1 MFNKGLDDNRK
12 SGKMIFLNL
21 LEKKIII
28 KLFNFATILII
39 IFSFSVD
46 LGNTLQYGGVDL
58 RTRVVGARLL
68 TSGQDPYFFSWEK
81 GLSDRF
87 LDPLDKPNSEVS
99 RVTVPPNVLTLC
111 SIISSYSFFQQKIIW
126 LIFQWGAFLSTLTV
140 FLWKSNSPSKRRLI
154 LTLGLF
160 FVNSCFWRL
169 HVERGQIYIIYTL
182 LFTVAWY
189 LFSFPVKFSHL
200 LSGIVIGFTA
210 SLRPP
215 AILSIIPFILYR
227 RFSIVLGITLG
238 LILGF
243 SMPLALSNTSIWTSY
258 ASASTQPTKYNYS
271 APENLSHYDSLDS
284 DNLTHQ
290 EEKFYPS
297 IIEGLENLTKTKD
310 IPAVNSSFR
319 YILSRFGVQNLQ
331 QTLIILMALSM
342 FVYYLL
348 FLKNREK
355 NPTNEVILLNGMVL
369 YLISEFF
376 IPSPRYSYNDVQ
388 WILPVF
394 IILDKVDIR
403 NLLSDRLTVALLV
416 GSLFSLGLWIWPS
429 RFLLISVFL
438 IMLYSVISSLRMLSK
453 D

>member
-1 MFNKGLDDNRK
+1 
-12 SGKMIFLNL
+12 MIFLNL
-21 LEKKIII
+21 LQKKIII
-28 KLFNFATILII
+28 KLFNFAAILII
-39 IFSFSVD
+39 IFSFFVD

-87 LDPLDKPNSEVS
+87 LDPLDKSNSVVS

-111 SIISSYSFFQQKIIW
+111 SILSSYSFFKQKIIW
-126 LIFQWGAFLSTLTV
+126 LIFQWGAFLSILIF
-140 FLWKSNSPSKRRLI
+140 FLRKSNSLLKSKLI
-154 LTLGLF
+154 LTSGLF

-169 HVERGQIYIIYTL
+169 HIERGQIYIIYTL
-182 LFTVAWY
+182 LFTIAWY
-189 LFSFPVKFSHL
+189 LLSFQVKFSHI

-227 RFSIVLGITLG
+227 RFSILLGIALG
-238 LILGF
+238 LFLGF
-243 SMPLALSNTSIWTSY
+243 SIPLALSNTSIWTSY
-258 ASASTQPTKYNYS
+258 ASASTQQTKYNYS
-271 APENLSHYDSLDS
+271 APDNLSHYDPLDS

-290 EEKFYPS
+290 ESKFYPS
-297 IIEGLENLTKTKD
+297 IIEGLENLTKMKD

-319 YILSRFGVQNLQ
+319 YILSRFGTQNLQ
-331 QTLIILMALSM
+331 QILIILIALSI

-348 FLKNREK
+348 FLKNHEK
-355 NPTNEVILLNGMVL
+355 RPTNEVILLNGVVL
-369 YLISEFF
+369 YLVSEFF

-403 NLLSDRLTVALLV
+403 NLLSDKLIIVLLV
-416 GSLFSLGLWIWPS
+416 GLLFSLGLWIWPS

-438 IMLYSVISSLRMLSK
+438 IALYSVTSSLRMIAK